1 MVEKD
6 EGVEMVVEE
15 VAALVNQDMEI
26 LIQTQDMVA
35 MDFAEKIGERMVHI
49 ALVVAGVVRRVIGHH
64 VVQM

>member
-15 VAALVNQDMEI
+15 VVVLVNKDMEI
-26 LIQTQDMVA
+26 LIQTQDMVV

-49 ALVVAGVVRRVIGHH
+49 ALVVEEAVRRVIGHH

>member
-6 EGVEMVVEE
+6 EEVEMVVEE
-15 VAALVNQDMEI
+15 VVVLVNKDMEL

-49 ALVVAGVVRRVIGHH
+49 ALVVAEAVRRVIGHH